1 MSVVRSVDDAA
12 NAGVR
17 RKPAGRYRA
26 IPVLRAGLSLMTRA
40 EIRNSILIGILMIV
54 VGLIEGV
61 VIAAVMPLVW
71 LIVEPSAL
79 FQNEIAA
86 GALDFLGQPEE
97 KTLVLVLAGAVIG
110 LILVGAGL
118 KLAAQYAIHRHSA
131 SCKDRLGRE
140 LMEKC
145 VTAPYVWLAARNSA
159 VLTRQ
164 FYSDLEHWRVDFI
177 QSQMIIVQA
186 AVLIVFPSVVVLTMA
201 PIFGL
206 VALVVVGLFA
216 TTAALISRPRIVA
229 LAAEQKKVGDNLMK
243 DAVQTFQGVKDIKVS
258 AREPFFIDQFDRV
271 NRRTNHLMLLR
282 RMWQLVPSAAISM
295 FGQAGFLSIAV
306 VLWMNDIGGGEIAA
320 QMAMFAVVASRVVP
334 SANRLVGQTGA
345 FFGSLPFV
353 EALLNLIK
361 QIDEAQ
367 KHFGRQRTGDKVPE
381 DWREVRLEGVGLKY
395 PGARE
400 PSLRGVTAVL
410 ERGKSYGFV
419 GRSGAGKSTLI
430 DIVLGLLEPEHGQIM
445 IDGQSLHTLDLTSW
459 HKQIGVVPQNLF
471 IADDTLVAN
480 VAFGVD
486 PAKVDGKRVA
496 RALTGAHLDDLLNTL
511 ENGLDTRIGE
521 SGSRLSGGQ
530 IQRVGVARALY
541 NTPQILI
548 LDEATS
554 ALDGV
559 SERAVEMAIADM
571 SGKITTLAITHRV
584 TTLLTFDHIFVLDD
598 GVVVAEGDYAKL
610 LRESP
615 MFRQLVAR
623 GAIGTSQI
631 DRVPDE
637 MSSEP

>member
-1 MSVVRSVDDAA
+1 
-12 NAGVR
+12 
-17 RKPAGRYRA
+17 
-26 IPVLRAGLSLMTRA
+26 
-40 EIRNSILIGILMIV
+40 
-54 VGLIEGV
+54 
-61 VIAAVMPLVW
+61 
-71 LIVEPSAL
+71 
-79 FQNEIAA
+79 
-86 GALDFLGQPEE
+86 
-97 KTLVLVLAGAVIG
+97 
-110 LILVGAGL
+110 
-118 KLAAQYAIHRHSA
+118 
-131 SCKDRLGRE
+131 
-140 LMEKC
+140 
-145 VTAPYVWLAARNSA
+145 
-159 VLTRQ
+159 
-164 FYSDLEHWRVDFI
+164 
-177 QSQMIIVQA
+177 
-186 AVLIVFPSVVVLTMA
+186 
-201 PIFGL
+201 
-206 VALVVVGLFA
+206 
-216 TTAALISRPRIVA
+216 
-229 LAAEQKKVGDNLMK
+229 
-243 DAVQTFQGVKDIKVS
+243 
-258 AREPFFIDQFDRV
+258 
-271 NRRTNHLMLLR
+271 
-282 RMWQLVPSAAISM
+282 
-295 FGQAGFLSIAV
+295 
-306 VLWMNDIGGGEIAA
+306 
-320 QMAMFAVVASRVVP
+320 
-334 SANRLVGQTGA
+334 
-345 FFGSLPFV
+345 
-353 EALLNLIK
+353 
-361 QIDEAQ
+361 
-367 KHFGRQRTGDKVPE
+367 
-381 DWREVRLEGVGLKY
+381 
-395 PGARE
+395 
-400 PSLRGVTAVL
+400 
-410 ERGKSYGFV
+410 
-419 GRSGAGKSTLI
+419 LI
-430 DIVLGLLEPEHGQIM
+430 DIVLGLLEPEHGQIT